1 MPEMPATK
9 ARVLLACR
17 EVCTTQTGTQR
28 LCLHGANDC
37 RSSSRYNRSVGHSR
51 PTRYTNWYLRDW
63 MRVLHVRQRDIVE
76 RTDLTK
82 TAVSLLCSDRQ
93 DYTPAIIRDVSAALN
108 IAPFEL
114 LMHPEDAMNLRQLR
128 KDAIRVVA
136 TSKAFEEE
144 RPAERSGT
152 GG

>member
-1 MPEMPATK
+1 
-9 ARVLLACR
+9 
-17 EVCTTQTGTQR
+17 
-28 LCLHGANDC
+28 
-37 RSSSRYNRSVGHSR
+37 
-51 PTRYTNWYLRDW
+51 

-114 LMHPEDAMNLRQLR
+114 LMHPEDVMNLRQLR